1 MFELQVSFLDT
12 VHRVAKTP
20 IRLNPTNRKRLQGAA
35 DARRRVRGRPFV
47 LQVPDN
53 KPDAVP
59 CERLPFPYYKGED
72 RFLVIVAAIKTAR
85 IPVCGR
91 SCFA

>member
-1 MFELQVSFLDT
+1 MFEIQVPLLDT
-12 VHRVAKTP
+12 VHRVAKSP
-20 IRLNPTNRKRLQGAA
+20 IRFNPTNRKRLEGAA
-35 DARRRVRGRPFV
+35 DARHRVRRRPFV

-53 KPDAVP
+53 KADAVP
-59 CERLPFPYYKGED
+59 CERLPFLYYKGED